1 MKKIPLGIT
10 IGLMAITAAAS
21 FVVTSNYTLDKF
33 NKKISNVNE
42 KQEFYSKLSE
52 IDTYIRTHY
61 VDDIEE
67 NTLIEG
73 MVDGYISG
81 IGDKF
86 ASYMTAEEYAE
97 KQASRQ
103 GIIEGLGFEYEREPG
118 GYIRIKNV
126 EIGGAAEEA
135 GLLAGDII
143 TAVNNTDVIAFE
155 GGYDEAVSLFRCTE
169 GTRVKLYIKRVTAE
183 DGTNFIDYDV
193 ISRVSEH
200 ISVTG
205 RLINKT
211 GCIRISDVTEKTETQ
226 LKTRLEDL
234 VSLGA
239 ENLVIDLRD
248 LDFDDPVLFEKI
260 TDHILGR
267 GCVNAVYKNGTS
279 EQIAVFTEA
288 ESIKMPMCVLI
299 NGGTGNMAEYM
310 ALCLHD
316 YAGATVI
323 GTASMGNGRLQSP
336 YICSDGS
343 VVMLSVAALSTES
356 GEDIYESGINPDIP
370 VSLPEGTDISAMTTD
385 EALVLDAQL
394 LKALDILSGDPDD

>member
-1 MKKIPLGIT
+1 MKKIPIGIT

-61 VDDIEE
+61 VDEIDET
-67 NTLIEG
+67 TLIEG

-81 IGDKF
+81 IGDRF

-97 KQASRQ
+97 KQAARQ
-103 GIIEGLGFEYEREPG
+103 GIIEGLGFDYEREPG
-118 GYIRIKNV
+118 GYIRIKSV
-126 EIGGAAEEA
+126 EIGGAAEDA

-155 GGYDEAVSLFRCTE
+155 GGYDEAVSLFKCTE
-169 GTRVKLYIKRVTAE
+169 GTRVKLYVKRVTPE

-200 ISVTG
+200 ITVTG

-211 GCIRISDVTEKTETQ
+211 GCIRISDMTEKTEAQ
-226 LKTRLEDL
+226 LKSRLEDL

-239 ENLVIDLRD
+239 ENLIIDLRD
-248 LDFDDPVLFEKI
+248 LDFDDPALLESSV
-260 TDHILGR
+260 DHIIGT
-267 GCVNAVYKNGTS
+267 GVVNAVFKNDTY
-279 EQIAVFTEA
+279 EEVTVCTEA
-288 ESIKMPMCVLI
+288 EEIKMPMCVLI
-299 NGGTGNMAEYM
+299 NGGTGNMGEFF
-310 ALCLHD
+310 ALCLRD
-316 YAGATVI
+316 YGGAQTV
-323 GTASMGNGRLQSP
+323 GTATMGNGRLQSP
-336 YICSDGS
+336 YVCSDGS
-343 VVMLSVAALSTES
+343 VVMLSTAILSTVNS
-356 GEDIYESGINPDIP
+356 GDINGTGINPD
-370 VSLPEGTDISAMTTD
+370 VTVNLPDGTDISVMTTD
-385 EALVLDAQL
+385 DALVHDTQL
-394 LKALDILSGDPDD
+394 LKALDILSGDPND